1 MLTKQL
7 RELERQATVVPKRRE
22 VVIKFEDVKNY
33 IKIFS
38 NHYNDEIVNA
48 CEPFA
53 MDYILSP
60 FGFAETDNLNN
71 IDEVISEIENG
82 FWMIS
87 LEGKREQKQM
97 IKRAVEKE
105 TERWKQRNAW
115 GYGRMIG
122 RLAYLINEQK
132 RNRKDYWTKF
142 TDNLENSK

>member
-22 VVIKFEDVKNY
+22 IVIKFEDVKNY

-38 NHYNDEIVNA
+38 NHYNDEIVSA

-71 IDEVISEIENG
+71 IDEIISNIENG

-87 LEGKREQKQM
+87 LENKTKQKQL
-97 IKRAVEKE
+97 IKHAVKTE
-105 TERWKQRNAW
+105 TERWKERNAW

-132 RNRKDYWTKF
+132 RNRKDYWIRLVEKL
-142 TDNLENSK
+142 DK

>member
-1 MLTKQL
+1 MK
-7 RELERQATVVPKRRE
+7 RE

-38 NHYNDEIVNA
+38 NHYNEEIVNA

-60 FGFAETDNLNN
+60 FGFAETDKLNDIN
-71 IDEVISEIENG
+71 EVISDIENG

-87 LEGKREQKQM
+87 LEGKREQKSL
-97 IKRAVEKE
+97 IKHAVKTE

-132 RNRKDYWTKF
+132 KNRKDYWVRF
-142 TDNLENSK
+142 TENLEK

>member
-1 MLTKQL
+1 M
-7 RELERQATVVPKRRE
+7 KRK

-38 NHYNDEIVNA
+38 NHYNEEIVNA

-60 FGFAETDNLNN
+60 FGFAETDDLNDIN
-71 IDEVISEIENG
+71 DVISDIENG

-87 LEGKREQKQM
+87 LEDKKDQKRM
-97 IKRAVEKE
+97 IKLAVKLE
-105 TERWKQRNAW
+105 TARWEDRNAW
-115 GYGRMIG
+115 AYGRLIG

-132 RNRKDYWTKF
+132 LSRKDYWNRLVEK
-142 TDNLENSK
+142 LEN

>member
-1 MLTKQL
+1 MTTKQL
-7 RELERQATVVPKRRE
+7 REI
-22 VVIKFEDVKNY
+22 VITFEDVKNY
-33 IKIFS
+33 IKTFS
-38 NHYNDEIVNA
+38 NHYNDEIVSS

-60 FGFAETDNLNN
+60 FGFAETDNLND
-71 IDEVISEIENG
+71 IDEVISDIENG

-87 LEGKREQKQM
+87 LEPKVKQRQL
-97 IKRAVEKE
+97 IKHAVKTE

-132 RNRKDYWTKF
+132 RNRKDYWSRIVEK
-142 TDNLENSK
+142 SIK

>member
-1 MLTKQL
+1 MK
-7 RELERQATVVPKRRE
+7 RE
-22 VVIKFEDVKNY
+22 VVIKFEDVKSY
-33 IKIFS
+33 LKIFS
-38 NHYNDEIVNA
+38 NHYNEEIVNA

-82 FWMIS
+82 FWFIS
-87 LEGKREQKQM
+87 LEGKRKQNQM
-97 IKRAVEKE
+97 IKHAVQIE

-132 RNRKDYWTKF
+132 KNRKDYWKRF
-142 TDNLENSK
+142 IEELEK

>member
-1 MLTKQL
+1 MK
-7 RELERQATVVPKRRE
+7 RE
-22 VVIKFEDVKNY
+22 VVIKFEDVKSY
-33 IKIFS
+33 LKIFS
-38 NHYNDEIVNA
+38 NHYNEEIVNA

-60 FGFAETDNLNN
+60 FGFAETDNLNDIN
-71 IDEVISEIENG
+71 EVISDIENG

-87 LEGKREQKQM
+87 LEGKREQKSM
-97 IKRAVEKE
+97 IKHAVKTE

-132 RNRKDYWTKF
+132 KSRKDYWTKLVEK
-142 TDNLENSK
+142 LEK

>member
-22 VVIKFEDVKNY
+22 IVITFEDVKNY
-33 IKIFS
+33 IKTFS
-38 NHYNDEIVNA
+38 NHYNERIVNA

-53 MDYILSP
+53 MDYIKSP
-60 FGFAETDNLNN
+60 FGFAETDNLND
-71 IDEVISEIENG
+71 IDEVISDIENG

-87 LEGKREQKQM
+87 LEPKRKQNQF
-97 IKRAVEKE
+97 IKHAVEME
-105 TERWKQRNAW
+105 TKRWKERNAW

-132 RNRKDYWTKF
+132 RNRKNFWTKF
-142 TDNLENSK
+142 TNNLEN

>member
-1 MLTKQL
+1 MK
-7 RELERQATVVPKRRE
+7 RE

-33 IKIFS
+33 LKIFS
-38 NHYNDEIVNA
+38 NHYNEEILNA

-60 FGFAETDNLNN
+60 FGFAETDNLND

-82 FWMIS
+82 FWFIS
-87 LEGKREQKQM
+87 LESKSEQKKH
-97 IKRAVEKE
+97 IKHAVQIE

-115 GYGRMIG
+115 GYGRMVG

-132 RNRKDYWTKF
+132 KNRKDYWKKF
-142 TDNLENSK
+142 IEELER

>member
-1 MLTKQL
+1 MK
-7 RELERQATVVPKRRE
+7 RE

-33 IKIFS
+33 LKIFS
-38 NHYNDEIVNA
+38 NHYNEEILNA

-60 FGFAETDNLNN
+60 FGFAETDNLND

-87 LEGKREQKQM
+87 LENKREQKSM
-97 IKRAVEKE
+97 IKFAVFTE

-115 GYGRMIG
+115 GYGRMVG

-132 RNRKDYWTKF
+132 KNRKDYWKRF
-142 TDNLENSK
+142 IEELEK